1 MYGER
6 VHQAVLQAG
15 VRESGCTV
23 HFVTAEVDAGPVVAQ
38 ARVPVLPEDTAE
50 TLAARVAE
58 QEHRLYPE
66 AIRRVVTGEVR
77 FEELAQ
83 SRR

>member
-1 MYGER
+1 
-6 VHQAVLQAG
+6 
-15 VRESGCTV
+15 
-23 HFVTAEVDAGPVVAQ
+23 VVAQ
-38 ARVPVLPEDTAE
+38 VRVPVLPDDTVE